1 MSQNKMKIRN
11 SDLFFRSS
19 SSGSSMEGID
29 VDMVSLDEYDRLSP
43 LAEQSPNISKYLT
56 AVFTTNL

>member
-43 LAEQSPNISKYLT
+43 LAEQSAINNYLVALYGNI
-56 AVFTTNL
+56 